1 MPPSSGQHSFFL
13 HDQIRVA
20 PDLEMLD
27 PELYSD
33 PETIDQGFVLGGV
46 V

>member
-1 MPPSSGQHSFFL
+1 L
-13 HDQIRVA
+13 CHDQFEVG
-20 PDLEMLD
+20 DLEMLD
-27 PELYSD
+27 PEFDSD